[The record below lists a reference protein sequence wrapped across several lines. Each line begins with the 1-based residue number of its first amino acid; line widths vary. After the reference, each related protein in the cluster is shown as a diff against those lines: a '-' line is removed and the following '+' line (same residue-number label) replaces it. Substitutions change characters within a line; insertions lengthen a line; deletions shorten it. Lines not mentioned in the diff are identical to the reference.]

1 MNMKWKTKEIVIVA
15 MLAVVIGV
23 IYTLM
28 DAAYMPLSAILGP
41 VFMELTFGVYLLSA
55 ALPMYIARKPGFA
68 LFGALVT
75 AGANLLLGS
84 PYGIQLVLAGVLQ
97 AGGTEIGYLIGGK
110 HKGSYINI
118 TATGILSFM
127 IFLLFFQGISDVD
140 APLKFLFLSYHVNGL
155 MSVLALGI
163 RIIVF
168 AVMSLGF
175 VLTTSPNDLVLSLM
189 LQMGEVTNPD

>member
-1 MNMKWKTKEIVIVA
+1 MKWKTKEIVIVA
-15 MLAVVIGV
+15 MLAAVIGV

-55 ALPMYIARKPGFA
+55 ALPMYIVRKPGFA

-118 TATGILSFM
+118 AATGILGS
-127 IFLLFFQGISDVD
+127 LFVFVRD
-140 APLKFLFLSYHVNGL
+140 Y
-155 MSVLALGI
+155 
-163 RIIVF
+163 IVF
-168 AVMSLGF
+168 GYSAIGWNVLIPQLIVRVLSAVIIGGLLVKG
-175 VLTTSPNDLVLSLM
+175 LTTALKATGLLKDFNCSKNEYAS
-189 LQMGEVTNPD
+189 